1 MKIFESPKT
10 ETLTMK
16 DLSSQGGPNM
26 VMDALH
32 RIYPGFPVNYATD
45 ELIEVLNGAKITKE
59 ELGDMVDT
67 NIRSLE
73 KNDKNVLDYDE
84 KFYDIRERI
93 VKAMSELEK
102 VAA

>member
-1 MKIFESPKT
+1 MNIFEKQEKKSLAL
-10 ETLTMK
+10 E

-26 VMDALH
+26 VIDALH
-32 RIYPGFPVNYATD
+32 RIYPGFPVNYAKD
-45 ELIEVLNGAKITKE
+45 ELIELLNEAKITKE
-59 ELGDMVDT
+59 ELGDLVDT
-67 NIRSLE
+67 NIRSLQ

-84 KFYDIRERI
+84 KFYDIRQRI